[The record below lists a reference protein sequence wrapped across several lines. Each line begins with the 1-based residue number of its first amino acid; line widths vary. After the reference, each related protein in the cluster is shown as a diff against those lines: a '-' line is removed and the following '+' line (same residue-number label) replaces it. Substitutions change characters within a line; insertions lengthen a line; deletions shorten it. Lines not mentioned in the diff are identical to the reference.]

1 MFRFDVFNIVLSDF
15 ERKFIFIFFSKFF
28 LILFSSLY
36 AQRVLY
42 ARAPVSSIN
51 AHTAGDCGTDSKRIV
66 SSRSVTISRLLSVR
80 TFRRAAHGR
89 SLGFPR
95 TAEAKPKAAEPRSVK
110 KQDISVAATAVWFR
124 QGQPWKA

>member
-1 MFRFDVFNIVLSDF
+1 MFRRVFRFDVFNIVLSDF

-51 AHTAGDCGTDSKRIV
+51 ATALECFG
-66 SSRSVTISRLLSVR
+66 
-80 TFRRAAHGR
+80 
-89 SLGFPR
+89 
-95 TAEAKPKAAEPRSVK
+95 VK
-110 KQDISVAATAVWFR
+110 
-124 QGQPWKA
+124 